1 MKKVILNNLY
11 QSSLPPKNTS
21 VLWTKLNENGD
32 IVSIFRYIKGEWV
45 PYLVSIDY
53 IKPEED
59 KKSKKEK
66 EANYGKKKDR

>member
-59 KKSKKEK
+59 KKPKKEK
-66 EANYGKKKDR
+66 